1 MTYHCSQRG
10 GQGEETHEN
19 GETSREATAESF
31 TVQGTKGVWEEA
43 VLPEPMKDSP
53 QTSTVATGGEMQT
66 SPNPGPDLVEGSRET
81 LLPCDV
87 CHSLEENQQ
96 GTGESLG
103 EDPHGAWSR
112 AH

>member
-1 MTYHCSQRG
+1 M
-10 GQGEETHEN
+10 
-19 GETSREATAESF
+19 
-31 TVQGTKGVWEEA
+31 QGTKGVWEEA

-53 QTSTVATGGEMQT
+53 QTSTVATGREMQT
-66 SPNPGPDLVEGSRET
+66 SPNPGPDLVEGNRET

-87 CHSLEENQQ
+87 CHSLEANQQ
-96 GTGESLG
+96 GTGGSESLG